1 MKISRIEA
9 INHVLPSKLKVAAYC
24 RVSTASDAQHESLEA
39 QKIHYESFIRKN
51 PEWEFAGI
59 YSDSGITGTKADC
72 REGLQTM
79 LNDCRRGKISHI
91 LTKSIS
97 RFSRNTSDC
106 LSLVRELLDIGV
118 TIYFE
123 KENIDTGS
131 MESELLLSVLSSLAE
146 NESHSI
152 SENEKWSIRNRFL
165 NNTFRVAYP
174 PYGYQHD
181 ENGNMII
188 QPKEA
193 EIVKFIFDSLLSGM
207 GTGRIAEELENR
219 NIPTKRG
226 KKWSSA
232 SILNIIKNEKYTG
245 DALFQKTY
253 TDQHFKRHKNRGETD
268 SFLVPKHHEA
278 IISREIFEKAN
289 ALLAQRATEK
299 NNRKGSGKAQNRYA
313 FSGKIVCGN
322 CGSTFKRRIHDRG
335 SEITWCCKTHIEN
348 IELCE
353 MKYLRDET
361 IKAAFVTMLNKL
373 IFGSKQILRPYLE
386 HFIHEKSDEN
396 AQRIR
401 TLQELLNQNGE
412 KRDILRKLRS
422 QEIMDSAVFS
432 REVNFL
438 KKQSDAYRIEIA
450 SLKEEDSDEIIV
462 SEIRKLL
469 KFVEKEPFQE
479 EFKEELF
486 TEFAEKI
493 IVYDRHLIGFQLKC
507 GLILKEE
514 LE

>member
-9 INHVLPSKLKVAAYC
+9 INHNILPSKLKVCAYC
-24 RVSTASDAQHESLEA
+24 RVSTASDAQHDSLEA
-39 QKIHYESFIRKN
+39 QKTHYESFIRKN

-59 YSDSGITGTKADC
+59 YSDSDITGTKADC
-72 REGLQTM
+72 RDGLQAM
-79 LNDCRRGKISHI
+79 LNDCWRGKISHI

-97 RFSRNTSDC
+97 RFSINKSDC

-131 MESELLLSVLSSLAE
+131 MESELLLSV
-146 NESHSI
+146 
-152 SENEKWSIRNRFL
+152 
-165 NNTFRVAYP
+165 
-174 PYGYQHD
+174 
-181 ENGNMII
+181 
-188 QPKEA
+188 
-193 EIVKFIFDSLLSGM
+193 
-207 GTGRIAEELENR
+207 
-219 NIPTKRG
+219 
-226 KKWSSA
+226 
-232 SILNIIKNEKYTG
+232 
-245 DALFQKTY
+245 
-253 TDQHFKRHKNRGETD
+253 
-268 SFLVPKHHEA
+268 
-278 IISREIFEKAN
+278 
-289 ALLAQRATEK
+289 
-299 NNRKGSGKAQNRYA
+299 
-313 FSGKIVCGN
+313 
-322 CGSTFKRRIHDRG
+322 
-335 SEITWCCKTHIEN
+335 
-348 IELCE
+348 
-353 MKYLRDET
+353 
-361 IKAAFVTMLNKL
+361 
-373 IFGSKQILRPYLE
+373 
-386 HFIHEKSDEN
+386 HEKSDEN

-401 TLQELLNQNGE
+401 TLQELLNQNSE

-493 IVYDRHLIGFQLKC
+493 IVYDRHLIGFHLKC